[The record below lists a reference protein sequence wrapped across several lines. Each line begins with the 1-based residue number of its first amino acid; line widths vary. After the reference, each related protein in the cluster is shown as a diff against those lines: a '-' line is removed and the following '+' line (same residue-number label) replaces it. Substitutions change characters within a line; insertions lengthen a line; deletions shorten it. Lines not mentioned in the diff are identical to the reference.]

1 MCMISIYSLIASKKF
16 YKMLKTEIKSKNK
29 QTKTKERKGSLILT

>member
-16 YKMLKTEIKSKNK
+16 YKTLKIEKNPKNK